1 MQGNTIPP
9 PPPVHMSVHQDD
21 ILPLIVFHIPTIC
34 VLVEAREQT
43 VYLTT
48 THSSFHH
55 PPALP
60 FYCVQKSKILHLKV
74 CVYACE
80 IHFAFNIIS
89 LFRLVVY
96 MVYFVVGNRSPIYFL
111 PYGWKFCLLT
121 TTTKHTPLSRHLPI
135 TL

>member
-1 MQGNTIPP
+1 MHGNTIPA
-9 PPPVHMSVHQDD
+9 PPVHLSVHQDD

-55 PPALP
+55 PAALP
-60 FYCVQKSKILHLKV
+60 FYCIQKSKILHLKV
-74 CVYACE
+74 CVCACE
-80 IHFAFNIIS
+80 IHFAFYIIS

-96 MVYFVVGNRSPIYFL
+96 MVYFVVGIIDLQFISFL
-111 PYGWKFCLLT
+111 TAGSFVYSRQPQSI
-121 TTTKHTPLSRHLPI
+121 HLSADTYP
-135 TL
+135 